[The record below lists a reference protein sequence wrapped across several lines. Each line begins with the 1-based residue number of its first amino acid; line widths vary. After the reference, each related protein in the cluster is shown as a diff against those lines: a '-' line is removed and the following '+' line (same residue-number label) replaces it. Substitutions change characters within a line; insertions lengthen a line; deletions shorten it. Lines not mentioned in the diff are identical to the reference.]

1 MSSRTRALILAF
13 AVVGFGLAAASSYV
27 HYKLLTDPGYVSPC
41 DVNTTFSCSQVYLS
55 RFGSVAGVPVAIG
68 GLIWFGLAGL
78 LAGFGRADGK
88 PSVAAGY
95 LLALSVIG
103 VGVSLYLA
111 YASFF
116 VLRTGCL
123 LCMGTYV
130 CVASIFLLSLFSNGE
145 SVMRLPS
152 RLLADLRSAVGR
164 PAVALAAILF
174 LAGTASLVAFF
185 PREGAMAQQAAST
198 AAPTAD
204 VREAFAAAWVKQPR
218 VDLGIPG
225 DGAKVI
231 VVKFNDFQCGA
242 CAQAEMIY
250 KPVLQK
256 FAASNPGVVKYV
268 VKDWPWDTD
277 CNFNAG
283 RTIQGHEA
291 ACDSAAAARMARDRG
306 KYDEMAAW
314 LYANQGARPEAV
326 REAAQKMLG
335 ITDFER
341 EYAAKLSGIRS
352 DVADGGVLNINGTP
366 TYFINGVRLPG
377 TIRPEYFEMAIDIE
391 MKKAGT

>member
-27 HYKLLTDPGYVSPC
+27 HYRLLTDPGYVSPC
-41 DVNTTFSCSQVYLS
+41 DVNSTFNCSQVYLS
-55 RFGSVAGVPVAIG
+55 RFGAVAGVPVAIG

-78 LAGFGRADGK
+78 LAAFGRADGK
-88 PSVAAGY
+88 PSAAAGY

-103 VGVSLYLA
+103 VGVALYLA

-130 CVASIFLLSLFSNGE
+130 CVAAIFVLSLFTNSE
-145 SVMRLPS
+145 SIVRLPS
-152 RLLADLRSAVGR
+152 RLLVDLKSAVAR
-164 PAVALAAILF
+164 PAVAVAVLLF
-174 LAGTASLVAFF
+174 AAGTASLVAFF
-185 PREGAMAQQAAST
+185 PREGAIAEQAAS
-198 AAPTAD
+198 APAPSGD
-204 VREAFAAAWVKQPR
+204 IRQAFEAAWAKQPR
-218 VDLGIPG
+218 VDLGIAAE
-225 DGAKVI
+225 GAKVV

-256 FAASNPGVVKYV
+256 FGTSAPAAVRYV
-268 VKDWPWDTD
+268 VKDWPWDTK
-277 CNFNAG
+277 CNFNSS
-283 RTIQGHEA
+283 RTIPGHEA

-326 REAAQKMLG
+326 RATAQKMLG
-335 ITDFER
+335 ITDFDR
-341 EYAAKLSGIRS
+341 EYALKLPEIRA
-352 DVADGGVLNINGTP
+352 DIADGGVLNINGTP
-366 TYFINGVRLPG
+366 TYFINGVRLPSG
-377 TIRPEYFEMAIDIE
+377 MRPEYFEMAIDIE
-391 MKKAGT
+391 LKKAGT

>member
-1 MSSRTRALILAF
+1 MSSRTRGLILAF
-13 AVVGFGLAAASSYV
+13 AVVGFGLSAASSYV

-152 RLLADLRSAVGR
+152 RLLADLRS
-164 PAVALAAILF
+164 
-174 LAGTASLVAFF
+174 
-185 PREGAMAQQAAST
+185 
-198 AAPTAD
+198 
-204 VREAFAAAWVKQPR
+204 
-218 VDLGIPG
+218 
-225 DGAKVI
+225 
-231 VVKFNDFQCGA
+231 
-242 CAQAEMIY
+242 
-250 KPVLQK
+250 
-256 FAASNPGVVKYV
+256 
-268 VKDWPWDTD
+268 
-277 CNFNAG
+277 
-283 RTIQGHEA
+283 
-291 ACDSAAAARMARDRG
+291 
-306 KYDEMAAW
+306 
-314 LYANQGARPEAV
+314 
-326 REAAQKMLG
+326 
-335 ITDFER
+335 
-341 EYAAKLSGIRS
+341 
-352 DVADGGVLNINGTP
+352 
-366 TYFINGVRLPG
+366 
-377 TIRPEYFEMAIDIE
+377 
-391 MKKAGT
+391 

>member
-78 LAGFGRADGK
+78 LAGFGRTDGK

-185 PREGAMAQQAAST
+185 PREGAMAQQAASA
-198 AAPTAD
+198 AAPTGD

-283 RTIQGHEA
+283 RTIVGHEA

>member
-13 AVVGFGLAAASSYV
+13 AVVGFGLAASSSYV
-27 HYKLLTDPGYVSPC
+27 HYRLLTDPGYVSPC

-55 RFGSVAGVPVAIG
+55 RFGSVAGVPVAIA

-95 LLALSVIG
+95 LLALSVVG

-145 SVMRLPS
+145 SIMRLPS
-152 RLLADLRSAVGR
+152 RLFADLKAAIGR
-164 PAVALAAILF
+164 PSVAVAAILF

-185 PREGAMAQQAAST
+185 PREGAIAEQAAST
-198 AAPTAD
+198 PPPTGD
-204 VREAFAAAWVKQPR
+204 VREAFTAAWVKQPR
-218 VDLGIPG
+218 IDMGIPAE
-225 DGAKVI
+225 GAKVI

-242 CAQAEMIY
+242 CAQSEMMY

-277 CNFNAG
+277 CNFNAS
-283 RTIQGHEA
+283 RTIPGHEA

-306 KYDEMAAW
+306 KYDEMTAW
-314 LYANQGARPEAV
+314 LYGNQGARPEAV
-326 REAAQKMLG
+326 RAAAQKLLG

-341 EYAAKLSGIRS
+341 EYAGKLAAIRS
-352 DVADGGVLNINGTP
+352 DVADGGVLKIDGTP

-377 TIRPEYFEMAIDIE
+377 AIRPEYFEMAIDIE